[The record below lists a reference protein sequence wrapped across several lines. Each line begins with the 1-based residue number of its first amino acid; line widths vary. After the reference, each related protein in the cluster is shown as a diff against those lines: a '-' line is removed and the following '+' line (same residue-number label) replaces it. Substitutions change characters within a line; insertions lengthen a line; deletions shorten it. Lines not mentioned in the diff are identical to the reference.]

1 MNGPKEGPP
10 ILDCSLSTLT
20 TTDYGVIVPREY
32 LARILTNLETVAD
45 QFCLAMTAARLLTLK
60 PQARPSPRP
69 VDRRSYLQHGR
80 TNGRGRPM
88 TSNRA

>member
-1 MNGPKEGPP
+1 MVQRKFHPF
-10 ILDCSLSTLT
+10 LDSSLSTLT
-20 TTDYGVIVPREY
+20 TTDYGIIVPEY
-32 LARILTNLETVAD
+32 LAGILTNLETVAD

-80 TNGRGRPM
+80 TNGRG
-88 TSNRA
+88 

>member
-20 TTDYGVIVPREY
+20 TTDYGVID

-45 QFCLAMTAARLLTLK
+45 QFGLAMTVARLVTLK
-60 PQARPSPRP
+60 PQADHHLVRWVGGRIAARPHQR
-69 VDRRSYLQHGR
+69 
-80 TNGRGRPM
+80 
-88 TSNRA
+88 

>member
-1 MNGPKEGPP
+1 VNGPKEGPP

-45 QFCLAMTAARLLTLK
+45 QFCLAMTAARLVTLK
-60 PQARPSPRP
+60 PQADHHLVRWVGGRIAARPHQR
-69 VDRRSYLQHGR
+69 
-80 TNGRGRPM
+80 
-88 TSNRA
+88 